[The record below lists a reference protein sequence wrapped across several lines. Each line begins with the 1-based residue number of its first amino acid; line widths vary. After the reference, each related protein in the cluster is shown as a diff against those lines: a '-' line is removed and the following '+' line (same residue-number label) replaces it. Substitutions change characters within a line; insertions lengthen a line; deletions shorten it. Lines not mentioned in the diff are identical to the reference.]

1 MAFFM
6 KKYFPITLISLLAS
20 SLSAYAIDEGNIKS
34 EAGKNTVDGRY
45 NVLFGDG
52 NNVKGNSNVIVGSDN
67 KQQSSYSAN
76 SLSFGN
82 RNEFEND
89 SISIGSGIKSKLH
102 GMAIGNYASADS
114 SSTAIGSKSN
124 SSGYYSMAIG
134 SNAQTSILEEN
145 KTINVGNKKIT
156 KDESNNISIQ
166 NNEGHISGSYGAVA
180 LGASSSSHNTYSTAV
195 GGFSTAT
202 GKDSTA
208 IGHGTLASGESSV
221 ALGDEAVSKASNSIA
236 IGSNSISERENTVS
250 VGSTKNFRQITNVA
264 DGTEN
269 NDAVNVSQ
277 LNGKLKSANTYTDG
291 KVAESN
297 TRTDSLITKEQQARS
312 DTLNIEKT
320 AREQGDAN
328 TLKSANTYTDG
339 KVVNISK
346 EVSQDTLNKST
357 NYTNKKFA
365 DAKNYTDNKF
375 NQLKSNIEK
384 VDKKINR
391 GLASS
396 AALSGL
402 FQPYSVGKFNI
413 TAGVGGFRDESAI
426 AVGTGYRFNDNVAAK
441 AGVSS
446 STGDT
451 SAIMYNASI
460 NFEW

>member
-1 MAFFM
+1 
-6 KKYFPITLISLLAS
+6 
-20 SLSAYAIDEGNIKS
+20 
-34 EAGKNTVDGRY
+34 
-45 NVLFGDG
+45 
-52 NNVKGNSNVIVGSDN
+52 
-67 KQQSSYSAN
+67 
-76 SLSFGN
+76 
-82 RNEFEND
+82 
-89 SISIGSGIKSKLH
+89 
-102 GMAIGNYASADS
+102 MAIGN
-114 SSTAIGSKSN
+114 
-124 SSGYYSMAIG
+124 
-134 SNAQTSILEEN
+134 NAQTSFLEEN

-156 KDESNNISIQ
+156 KDENNNISIK
-166 NNEGHISGSYGAVA
+166 NNTGDVSGSYGAVA

-202 GKDSTA
+202 GEESTA
-208 IGHGTLASGESSV
+208 IGHGTLASGKSSV
-221 ALGDEAVSKASNSIA
+221 ALGDNAVSKASNSIA
-236 IGSNSISERENTVS
+236 IGSNSISERKNTVS
-250 VGSTKNFRQITNVA
+250 VGSTNNSRQITNVA

-277 LNGKLKSANTYTDG
+277 LNGKLKNANTYTDG
-291 KVAESN
+291 KVTESN
-297 TRTDSLITKEQQARS
+297 SRTDSLITKEQQARS
-312 DTLNIEKT
+312 DSLNIEKT

-357 NYTNKKFA
+357 NYTNQKFSEA
-365 DAKNYTDNKF
+365 NSYTDNKF
-375 NQLKSNIEK
+375 SQLKSEINK
-384 VDKKINR
+384 VDKKVNR

-413 TAGVGGFRDESAI
+413 TAGIGGFRDESAI

-451 SAIMYNASI
+451 SAIMYNASV